1 MSSVVVLS
9 VIALYFAAVFL
20 VSHLTTRSS
29 MAETDFYTGGRKSPW
44 WVVAISMIG
53 TSITGVTFISVPG
66 MVQASQFSYLQ
77 MALGFIA
84 GYVFIAYVLLPLY
97 YRINLQSIYSYLKDR
112 MGEYSYRTGAAFF
125 LLSKLLVCGVRLYLT
140 AIVLQVVLFSR
151 IGIPFS
157 VNVIIS
163 MLLVWLYS
171 FRGGVKTLVW
181 TDMFQTLAMLLAL
194 GLSILFVGKELG
206 LESIYGA
213 VAHSELSRIFFFDNP
228 LDRRFFPKQFL
239 AGMFTTI
246 AMTGLDQDMMQKNL
260 SCKTLRAARTNMLC
274 YGASF
279 VPVNL
284 LFLSLGV
291 LLYKYAASVG
301 LTGFKPDELFPTLA
315 VNYLPGAVGV
325 VFVLGL
331 ISAAFSSAG
340 SALTALTTTFTLDI
354 LKAPQKRKAV
364 HLGSAV
370 LMALVILLFQAIG
383 SRSVID
389 AVYTITSYTYGPL
402 LGLFLFG
409 IFTKRRPSDKLVPA
423 FCIASPLLCLVLSKN
438 SEQWFGGYQIGFEL
452 LLYNAAITLVL
463 LLLTSKAPEER
474 Q

>member
-1 MSSVVVLS
+1 MSSTVVLA
-9 VIALYFAAVFL
+9 VMALYFAAVFG
-20 VSHLTTRSS
+20 VSRLTTRRKVQD
-29 MAETDFYTGGRKSPW
+29 ADFYTGGRKSPW
-44 WVVAISMIG
+44 WVVAISMVG

-97 YRINLQSIYSYLKDR
+97 YRINLQSIYSYLQDR
-112 MGEYSYRTGAAFF
+112 MGVYSYKTGAAFF

-140 AIVLQVVLFSR
+140 AVVLQVVLFSK
-151 IGIPFS
+151 IGVPFS
-157 VNVIIS
+157 LNVVIS

-171 FRGGVKTLVW
+171 YRGGVKTLVW
-181 TDMFQTLAMLLAL
+181 TDMFQTLAMLLAVV
-194 GLSILFVGKELG
+194 LSIVFVGKSMWADNIIRTISDSG
-206 LESIYGA
+206 M
-213 VAHSELSRIFFFDNP
+213 SRIFYFDDP
-228 LDRRFFPKQFL
+228 LDKRFFWKQFL

-260 SCKTLRAARTNMLC
+260 SCKTLKDARTNMLC

-315 VNYLPGAVGV
+315 VNYLPSAVGI

-354 LKAPQKRKAV
+354 LKAPQKRKLV

-370 LMALVILLFQAIG
+370 VMSIVIILFQVLG
-383 SRSVID
+383 SQSVID

-409 IFTKRRPSDKLVPA
+409 IFTERRPSDKLVPV
-423 FCIASPLLCLVLSKN
+423 FCIASPLVCLLLKTH
-438 SEQWFGGYQIGFEL
+438 SEAWFGGYQMGFEL
-452 LLYNAAITLVL
+452 LLYNAGITLIL
-463 LLLTSKAPEER
+463 LLLTSRKP